1 MENMT
6 KATIKTKSGTE
17 IIIESDRKTIEEIV
31 FALQRREDLKE
42 KFKEEITKRKENI
55 STGTKPQTATDAILK
70 LKIDGFFKS
79 RKSLSEIQVELERA
93 GHIYPNT
100 SLSPILLRLVRRGE
114 LGRIRDEKNWSYAQR

>member
-1 MENMT
+1 MT

-79 RKSLSEIQVELERA
+79 RKSLSEIQAELERA
-93 GHIYPNT
+93 GHIHPNT
-100 SLSPILLRLVRRGE
+100 SLSPTLLRLVRRGE
-114 LGRIRDEKNWSYAQR
+114 LDRSRDEKHWSYAQG